1 MLRKLLNLLK
11 LKPLQTATYVVIY
24 RAHGHHFYLGTYV
37 EASSSYDAAR
47 AFDTTPGN
55 EIYVRIGD
63 PHALS

>member
-24 RAHGHHFYLGTYV
+24 RAHGFDFYMSTYV
-37 EASSSYDAAR
+37 EASCSYAAAR

-63 PHALS
+63 PHVLS